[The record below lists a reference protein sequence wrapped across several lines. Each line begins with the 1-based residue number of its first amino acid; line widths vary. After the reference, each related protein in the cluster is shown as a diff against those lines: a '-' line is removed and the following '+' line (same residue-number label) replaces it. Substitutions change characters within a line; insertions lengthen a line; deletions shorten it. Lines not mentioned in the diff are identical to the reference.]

1 MKITKRQLK
10 RIIKEEKKRLNETF
24 SPMKSIAHPEMLTL
38 IREQST
44 AAQEGVLLADLSSIL
59 DSIGEI
65 ANGMYGLQDPG
76 EPGLQLG
83 DEMAGDLE
91 LQVERLNSFFTQL
104 ETYFEMI
111 DDLAGRN
118 PGGSIG

>member
-1 MKITKRQLK
+1 MKITKRQL
-10 RIIKEEKKRLNETF
+10 RSIINEEKQRLNETF
-24 SPMKSIAHPEMLTL
+24 SPMKSIAHPEMLAL

-44 AAQEGVLLADLSSIL
+44 VAQEGALLADLSSIM
-59 DSIGEI
+59 DSIGGI

-76 EPGLQLG
+76 DPGMQVG

-91 LQVERLNSFFTQL
+91 LQVERLNGFFTQL